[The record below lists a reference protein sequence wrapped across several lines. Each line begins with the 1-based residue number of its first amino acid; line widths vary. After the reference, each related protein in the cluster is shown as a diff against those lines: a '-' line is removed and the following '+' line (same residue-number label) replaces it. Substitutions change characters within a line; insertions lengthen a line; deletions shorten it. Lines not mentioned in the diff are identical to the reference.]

1 MRINKRKF
9 AILLGFLY
17 SIAISADPIFHAL
30 ETDHPNEL
38 VEVHESIDCQVC
50 ENESFK
56 ASDLQI
62 FEEYALV
69 KKLLSAKKKELNLIL
84 FLASARGRHPTLKF
98 I

>member
-69 KKLLSAKKKELNLIL
+69 QKTYISPEQRVETRTLSG
-84 FLASARGRHPTLKF
+84 FSARAPPNS
-98 I
+98 

>member
-56 ASDLQI
+56 ASDVQT
-62 FEEYALV
+62 FEEYTLVQKTYISREQRVGTKALSGFSV
-69 KKLLSAKKKELNLIL
+69 RAPPNS
-84 FLASARGRHPTLKF
+84 
-98 I
+98 

>member
-69 KKLLSAKKKELNLIL
+69 QKTYISQEQRVETETLSG
-84 FLASARGRHPTLKF
+84 FSARAPPNS
-98 I
+98 

>member
-17 SIAISADPIFHAL
+17 SIDISADPIFHAL

-69 KKLLSAKKKELNLIL
+69 QKTYISQEQRVETKTLSS
-84 FLASARGRHPTLKF
+84 FSARAPPNS
-98 I
+98 

>member
-69 KKLLSAKKKELNLIL
+69 QKTYISQEQRVETKTLSN
-84 FLASARGRHPTLKF
+84 FSARAPPNS
-98 I
+98 

>member
-69 KKLLSAKKKELNLIL
+69 HKTYISQEQRVETKTLSS
-84 FLASARGRHPTLKF
+84 FSARAPPNS
-98 I
+98 

>member
-30 ETDHPNEL
+30 EIDHPNEL

-50 ENESFK
+50 EIESFK

-69 KKLLSAKKKELNLIL
+69 QKTYISQEQRVETETLSG
-84 FLASARGRHPTLKF
+84 FSARAPPNS
-98 I
+98 

>member
-1 MRINKRKF
+1 MMSNKRKF

-69 KKLLSAKKKELNLIL
+69 QKTYISQEQRVETKTLSS
-84 FLASARGRHPTLKF
+84 FSARAPPNS
-98 I
+98 

>member
-69 KKLLSAKKKELNLIL
+69 QKTYISQEQRVETKTLSSLSARAPPN
-84 FLASARGRHPTLKF
+84 S
-98 I
+98 

>member
-50 ENESFK
+50 EIESFK

-69 KKLLSAKKKELNLIL
+69 QKTYISQEQRVETETLSG
-84 FLASARGRHPTLKF
+84 FSAMAPPNS
-98 I
+98 

>member
-50 ENESFK
+50 ENESLK

-69 KKLLSAKKKELNLIL
+69 QKTYISQEQRVETKTLSS
-84 FLASARGRHPTLKF
+84 FSARAPPNS
-98 I
+98 

>member
-56 ASDLQI
+56 ASDIQI

-69 KKLLSAKKKELNLIL
+69 QKTYISQEQRVETKTLSS
-84 FLASARGRHPTLKF
+84 FSARAPPNS
-98 I
+98 

>member
-69 KKLLSAKKKELNLIL
+69 QKTYISQEQRVETTTLSG
-84 FLASARGRHPTLKF
+84 FSARAPPNS
-98 I
+98 